1 MKTTK
6 IGIFS
11 FWYNGEYLSMYLYC
25 RAFQFP
31 IDMHLEPEYWA
42 ETGQLDDVERH
53 ELNVLENELF
63 TVHPKTGQLSPGD
76 RTTVTVSYK

>member
-1 MKTTK
+1 
-6 IGIFS
+6 
-11 FWYNGEYLSMYLYC
+11 MYILILC

-42 ETGQLDDVERH
+42 ETGELDDVERH

-63 TVHPKTGQLSPGD
+63 TVHPKTGQLDPGA
-76 RTTVTVSYK
+76 RTTLTVSYK

>member
-1 MKTTK
+1 MRYCHNSRKYVL
-6 IGIFS
+6 I
-11 FWYNGEYLSMYLYC
+11 LC

-42 ETGQLDDVERH
+42 ETGELDDVERH

-63 TVHPKTGQLSPGD
+63 TVHPKTGQLNPGA
-76 RTTVTVSYK
+76 RTTLTVSYK

>member
-1 MKTTK
+1 
-6 IGIFS
+6 
-11 FWYNGEYLSMYLYC
+11 MYSLVTIDEEFLISLKNLTS

-42 ETGQLDDVERH
+42 ETGELDEVERH

-63 TVHPKTGQLSPGD
+63 TVQPKTGRLSPGG
-76 RTTVTVSYK
+76 RTTVTASYK

>member
-1 MKTTK
+1 MVVHK
-6 IGIFS
+6 INIT
-11 FWYNGEYLSMYLYC
+11 

-42 ETGQLDDVERH
+42 ETGQLDEVERH

-63 TVHPKTGQLSPGD
+63 TVLPKTGQLNPGG
-76 RTTVTVSYK
+76 RTTVTATYR